1 MNEDQ
6 VHQARCDKERFFL
19 IMETTAENSRHLW
32 SVREKLR
39 EHCVAHWAV
48 IGFSKPATLEQVYR
62 PSVSGAE
69 FKEIFEQSLQCSLLM
84 LYTDTCVV
92 SFGDHSRCSGH
103 FGCKLLSWV
112 ANEEW
117 VDTIGLDVPKA
128 SVELMAW
135 AVCLFRVWRLQILRS
150 FWTSAAA
157 PAPPRNLGQSFF
169 QGSYDAP
176 PGTHPQEVMHGVLSR
191 VATAWPQPEWTIVS
205 AVPFKEVQGIANNVG
220 GMSYTF
226 PIARVP
232 SVAEFRK
239 EVGGAKWQVL
249 CIGSLY
255 RRFLGSGGGGGGGA
269 AWPGASLVA
278 ALAGH
283 LGAFLYRRFQQWVPD
298 PAQVRDHVDAVFTCV
313 SMTLVPARNPIL
325 TLARRLSLSI
335 SPNPEPG
342 PHPSPGLCR

>member
-39 EHCVAHWAV
+39 EHCMAHWAV
-48 IGFSKPATLEQVYR
+48 IGFTKPATLEQVYR
-62 PSVSGAE
+62 PSVSGAD
-69 FKEIFEQSLQCSLLM
+69 FKEIFEQQSLQCSLLM

-191 VATAWPQPEWTIVS
+191 VATAWQQPEWTVVS
-205 AVPFKEVQGIANNVG
+205 AVPFKEVEGIANNVG

-226 PIARVP
+226 PIAKVP

-249 CIGSLY
+249 CVGSLY
-255 RRFLGSGGGGGGGA
+255 RRFLGSGGGGGGGGGGGA
-269 AWPGASLVA
+269 AWPGASVFAGLA
-278 ALAGH
+278 ARA
-283 LGAFLYRRFQQWVPD
+283 GAFLYRRFQKWVPD
-298 PAQVRDHVDAVFTCV
+298 PAQVRDHVDAVFTCA
-313 SMTLVPARNPIL
+313 SMTPIL
-325 TLARRLSLSI
+325 VRSLILALAITRRLA
-335 SPNPEPG
+335 
-342 PHPSPGLCR
+342 